1 LSNLDSSMQ
10 QAVVKPVTAVSDAAK
25 ALAPRAAQT
34 VRSASLAAVVNLGLS
49 ILQVTAGVLTS
60 SQGLIADGFHSL
72 ADVVGDVVV
81 MSTAR
86 ASEAPPDVEH
96 PYGHHRF
103 ENAAA
108 VLLSALL
115 IGAGVGVIWH
125 SLSLLQTG
133 YGLYP
138 VKSSALV
145 AAVVALVV
153 KETLFRYLLRVS
165 RRLGSS
171 VLEADAWHA
180 RSDALSSVVVVI
192 GILGN
197 MAGITIFDPLA
208 ALVVA
213 AMLLRMGWRF
223 GTKAF
228 DVLTDRATD
237 AATSNS
243 IRRELRETEGVI
255 AVHQLRTRHSGD
267 RLTGDA
273 HIQVGQ
279 RVSVSEGHRI
289 AEAAAER
296 VRKQHAMSDFLVHID
311 AEDDAVAAPPYAT
324 PGRAEILKLLESRL
338 PPGFA
343 LLDSSPIHFLEGQVE
358 VDALIVA
365 SRADLRSHDLAHQL
379 RGLIESTPWLRQV
392 RVFLSVDGN
401 P

>member
-1 LSNLDSSMQ
+1 MQ
-10 QAVVKPVTAVSDAAK
+10 RAVAEPVTALSDAAK

-34 VRSASLAAVVNLGLS
+34 QRSALLAALVNLGLS

-86 ASEAPPDVEH
+86 ASEAPPDLEH

-103 ENAAA
+103 ENASAM
-108 VLLSALL
+108 LLSALL

-138 VKSSALV
+138 VKPSALV
-145 AAVVALVV
+145 IALLALIA

-197 MAGITIFDPLA
+197 LAGITIFDPLA

-223 GTKAF
+223 GSKAF

-296 VRKQHAMSDFLVHID
+296 VRQHHAMADFLVHID
-311 AEDDAVAAPPYAT
+311 AEDDAVAASPHPA
-324 PGRAEILKLLESRL
+324 PARAEILELLESRL
-338 PPGFA
+338 PDGVV
-343 LLDSSPIHFLEGQVE
+343 LLDSSPLHFLEGQVE
-358 VDALIVA
+358 VDALLVCP
-365 SRADLRSHDLAHQL
+365 SSSQLRSEDLAAQL
-379 RGLIESTPWLRQV
+379 RTLTESHPWLRQV
-392 RVFLSVDGN
+392 RVFVSTDGT